1 MKTREYNIAILLPTH
16 KRTDAFS
23 LCLFSLIDLAKDLDS
38 IQFLM
43 GIDNDDKIGLTHFT
57 NVIQPEL
64 DARGINYTAVG
75 FEHLGYAGLNR
86 YFDTLA
92 SHADADWHFCW
103 CDDAIMD
110 TQDWDERIRE
120 CTGEFKL
127 LKVHTHNE
135 HPYSI
140 FPIMPAEW
148 REVTGYLSRHQL
160 IDTEVSHIAY
170 FLDIMKIIE
179 VDVTH
184 NRPELTGVEADD
196 TAKQKQYFEG
206 NPGDP
211 RDFHYPTF
219 AQGRSDD
226 THRIAE
232 YMKQQNL
239 DLTFYNNVLAG
250 TQNPWQ
256 RMRENDINGQT
267 MQFNIVKDGQGQ
279 PKMVKQ

>member
-1 MKTREYNIAILLPTH
+1 MKKHEFNIAILLPTH

-23 LCLFSLIDLAKDLDS
+23 ECLFSLINNAKDLNS

-43 GIDNDDKIGLTHFT
+43 GIDNDDNIGLEHFT

-64 DARGINYTAVG
+64 DARGIHYTAVG

-92 SHADADWHFCW
+92 GHADADWHFCW
-103 CDDAIMD
+103 CDDAIMNS
-110 TQDWDERIRE
+110 QDWDERIRE

-140 FPIMPAEW
+140 FPILPAEW

-184 NRPELTGVEADD
+184 NRPELTGVKADE

-206 NPGDP
+206 NPNDP
-211 RDFHYPTF
+211 RDFHHPTF
-219 AQGRSDD
+219 AAGRLADVK
-226 THRIAE
+226 RVAK
-232 YMKQQNL
+232 YMADKNL
-239 DLTFYNNVLAG
+239 DLTFYKNVLAG
-250 TQNPWQ
+250 TQDPWQ

-267 MQFNIVKDGQGQ
+267 MQFVMAKDTDGQTR
-279 PKMVKQ
+279 MVKQ